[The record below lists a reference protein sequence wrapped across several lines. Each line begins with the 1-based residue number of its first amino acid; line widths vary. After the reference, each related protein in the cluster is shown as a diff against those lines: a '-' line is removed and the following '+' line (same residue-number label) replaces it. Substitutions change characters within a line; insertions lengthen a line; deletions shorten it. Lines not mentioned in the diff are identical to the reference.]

1 MGPLSQ
7 WRDHWPLRWAS
18 QSFAKVS
25 SYSFVPHLCHCV
37 VIVIFFA
44 VPLFYAWPSCRL
56 FEAGG
61 VVPRSQ
67 RRRNVSENGERM

>member
-1 MGPLSQ
+1 VGPPLQ
-7 WRDHWPLRWAS
+7 WHDHWPLRWAS

-25 SYSFVPHLCHCV
+25 SYSFVLHLCHGV
-37 VIVIFFA
+37 VSVIFFA
-44 VPLFYAWPSCRL
+44 VPLFSAWPSCRL

-67 RRRNVSENGERM
+67 RRRNVFENGERM